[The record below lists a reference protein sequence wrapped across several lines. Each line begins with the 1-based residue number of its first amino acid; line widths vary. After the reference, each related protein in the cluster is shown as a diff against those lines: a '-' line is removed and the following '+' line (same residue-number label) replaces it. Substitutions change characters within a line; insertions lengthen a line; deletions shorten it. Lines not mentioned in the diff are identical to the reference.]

1 MRSILHILFVSVLT
15 VSMGTMTA
23 APLKGHMKSEEYEK
37 ASKTLEHAVRVL
49 EDVIED
55 PLNGIPQSLLNQS
68 EGIVIFPGAC
78 MVAAGPY
85 NGPGGIGTAMIH
97 NEDGSWSDPF
107 FVILREGSLDF
118 EIGTKHSDI
127 VLLFKDR
134 NHFLDLSSAT
144 ITLGGDVG
152 VAPGPVS
159 SISQSDN
166 DISFAKEIY
175 AYHRSK
181 DHFTGESCEG
191 GILSYFEKLSNS
203 LIPMSLSYHE

>member
-1 MRSILHILFVSVLT
+1 MKSMLHILFVSVLT
-15 VSMGTMTA
+15 VSMGTIAA
-23 APLKGHMKSEEYEK
+23 APIKGDLKSEEYDK
-37 ASKTLEHAVRVL
+37 ASKTLEHAIRIL
-49 EDVIED
+49 ETVMED

-68 EGIVIFPGAC
+68 EGIVIFPSAC

-118 EIGTKHSDI
+118 ELSTIKSDI

-134 NHFLDLSSAT
+134 NRFLDLSNAA

-152 VAPGPVS
+152 IAPGPEN
-159 SISQSDN
+159 SISQSDI
-166 DISFAKEIY
+166 DISFEKEIY
-175 AYHRSK
+175 AYYWSK
-181 DHFTGESCEG
+181 GQFTGESCEG
-191 GILSYFEKLSNS
+191 GILSYYEKLSNS
-203 LIPMSLSYHE
+203 LVPMSLSYQE